1 LKPKTKYFM
10 KRILISTLILTAIA
24 CNSNTGNQAGTE
36 IVTNPATAE
45 NPNAENV
52 NVSEITFEQNMFD
65 FGTIKEGELVNH
77 KFKFTNTGKNPLL
90 ITSASASCGC
100 TVPNWP
106 KEPIAPGK
114 SSEIDVTFNSEGK
127 PNHAE
132 KTVTVVANT
141 SPTNTMLLIKGEV
154 TPANTSA
161 TTPSTH

>member
-1 LKPKTKYFM
+1 M
-10 KRILISTLILTAIA
+10 KIILISTLILTTIA

-52 NVSEITFEQNMFD
+52 NATEITFEQNMFD

-90 ITSASASCGC
+90 ITNASASCGC

-154 TPANTSA
+154 TPANTTP

>member
-1 LKPKTKYFM
+1 M
-10 KRILISTLILTAIA
+10 KRIIISTLILGAIA
-24 CNSNTGNQAGTE
+24 CGNNEASKQVGTE

-45 NPNAENV
+45 NPNAANENAT
-52 NVSEITFEQNMFD
+52 EITFEQNMFD

-90 ITSASASCGC
+90 ITNASASCGC

-106 KEPIAPGK
+106 KEPIVPGG
-114 SSEIDVTFNSEGK
+114 SGEIDVTFNSEGK

-141 SPTNTMLLIKGEV
+141 TPSNTVLLIKGEV
-154 TPANTSA
+154 TPANTLP
-161 TTPSTH
+161 TTPTTTH